1 MKYLTL
7 TLLLL
12 TGCNPITSDS
22 ESEPMEDPLEGIT
35 IEPENRCSPY
45 ERYSGPF
52 GSDVESRISA
62 QQGGLFSPYSM
73 RCFASERDV
82 DIEHIVAASE
92 AHDSGMCAHS
102 KEDKTEFAS
111 DFLNLTHAAPHL
123 NRYEKIAKDAAEWL
137 PEHNQ
142 CWYTNRIVE
151 VKRKYG
157 LSVDAKEAKAL
168 RIVLRSCKSTTMEI
182 PACASD

>member
-1 MKYLTL
+1 MKYLTII
-7 TLLLL
+7 LLLASCSVIATENQEDL
-12 TGCNPITSDS
+12 A
-22 ESEPMEDPLEGIT
+22 EDPLEGIT

-73 RCFASERDV
+73 RCFTSERDV

-102 KEDKTEFAS
+102 RDKQTEFAS
-111 DFLNLTHAAPHL
+111 DFLNLTHAAPAL
-123 NRYEKIAKDAAEWL
+123 NRYEKSAKDAAEWL

-142 CWYTNRIVE
+142 CWYVYRIIE

-168 RIVLRSCKSTTMEI
+168 RSVLRSCKSTKMEI
-182 PACASD
+182 PACASG